1 MVAAGGI
8 LVELL
13 GDRLFLLPP
22 IDETRARR
30 ALDRLKIRKLFEGM
44 RGRPMGEIAAL
55 ARAIAALGSLAT
67 TLGDR
72 IAELD
77 VNPVIVGPAGV
88 VAVDGLVVP
97 RAK

>member
-1 MVAAGGI
+1 V
-8 LVELL
+8 
-13 GDRLFLLPP
+13 
-22 IDETRARR
+22 DETRARR
-30 ALDRLKIRKLFEGM
+30 ALDRLKSRKLFDGV
-44 RGRPMGEIAAL
+44 RGRPKGDVGAL

-67 TLGDR
+67 ALGDR

-77 VNPVIVGPAGV
+77 VNPVIVGPAGI